1 MMIWEEIERAPP
13 HLDYKKFGGSMAPNW
28 DVRLRAK
35 LKAHWDATSAR
46 RPRRRYSGSSKVF
59 PGRAATSNRKS
70 ALHIS
75 CILSVWVAFTMEPVV
90 TRP

>member
-1 MMIWEEIERAPP
+1 MP
-13 HLDYKKFGGSMAPNW
+13 PNW

-46 RPRRRYSGSSKVF
+46 RPHRRYSGSSKVL
-59 PGRAATSNRKS
+59 PGRVATSNRKS

-75 CILSVWVAFTMEPVV
+75 RILSVWVAFTMELVV